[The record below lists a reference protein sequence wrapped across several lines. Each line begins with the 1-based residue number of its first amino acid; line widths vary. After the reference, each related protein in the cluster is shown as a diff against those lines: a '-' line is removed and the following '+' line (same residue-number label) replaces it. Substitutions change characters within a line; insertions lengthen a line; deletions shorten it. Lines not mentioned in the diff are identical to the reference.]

1 MNNKIYLNV
10 DETFK
15 LALQSHQKN
24 NLQVAQELYNEVLN
38 KNSEHTS
45 ALNNLGLISQQFEE
59 HDKAISYYEKAIK
72 FEPNHI
78 EAHFNLALVLQILKK
93 QHKAISYYEKII
105 KIDPTYIN
113 AFNNLAN
120 IHVELGENDKA
131 LKYYEKVL
139 EINSNFVT
147 GYINYGKILFKL
159 KYYEK
164 AIYCYKKLIKI
175 APDNVTAYNN
185 LAIALDKMGEHLEAT
200 KYYEK
205 VVNVDP
211 NNIKSLNDLANIYSK
226 LNEIQKAISYYE
238 KAIAIDP
245 NHASIHSN
253 LGSLYNKLGDNENS
267 LNCFK
272 KVIELDPKNFTVHY
286 HLGVVFYNIK
296 QFKDAAECFKSTD
309 YKNSKSYLLSCLYHL
324 DEKNNFFKEFDN
336 LINKSAIN
344 PLIGSLSL
352 RSEIKYGIKKENLF
366 CKNPLKHVLTTNLN
380 EQCDFKNI
388 FTEGVKNILSD
399 KLIIP
404 REQDLITKGQQTAG
418 NIFDLE
424 NDFTNKIKDIVLLEI
439 EKYKVYFKDSEEG
452 FLKNWPTQSNL
463 FGWLVS
469 MKNGGNLAP
478 HMHEL
483 GWLSGSIYINVP
495 PKLKTDSG
503 NLVLTIDDNDF
514 KNDENSKKNIDVVT
528 GTICLFPSSLH
539 HYTIPFESNEDR
551 IVLAF
556 DVMPG

>member
-1 MNNKIYLNV
+1 MKKNFDIKKTFDLAVQNHKQNKFHDAI
-10 DETFK
+10 K
-15 LALQSHQKN
+15 
-24 NLQVAQELYNEVLN
+24 LYNEILKVDTNHLD
-38 KNSEHTS
+38 T
-45 ALNNLGLISQQFEE
+45 LCNLGSIFLIFDELQ
-59 HDKAISYYEKAIK
+59 KAISYYEKVIAIN
-72 FEPNHI
+72 PN
-78 EAHFNLALVLQILKK
+78 
-93 QHKAISYYEKII
+93 
-105 KIDPTYIN
+105 YIN
-113 AFNNLAN
+113 AINNLGTSF
-120 IHVELGENDKA
+120 EKLGE
-131 LKYYEKVL
+131 Y
-139 EINSNFVT
+139 
-147 GYINYGKILFKL
+147 
-159 KYYEK
+159 
-164 AIYCYKKLIKI
+164 
-175 APDNVTAYNN
+175 
-185 LAIALDKMGEHLEAT
+185 
-200 KYYEK
+200 
-205 VVNVDP
+205 
-211 NNIKSLNDLANIYSK
+211 
-226 LNEIQKAISYYE
+226 QKAISYYE

-245 NHASIHSN
+245 DNVIANSN
-253 LGSLYNKLGDNENS
+253 LGLIFNQLGEYQNTI
-267 LNCFK
+267 NCYK
-272 KVIELDPKNFTVHY
+272 KVIELDPGNQNIRYQLGILFYSKKKFKN
-286 HLGVVFYNIK
+286 
-296 QFKDAAECFKSTD
+296 AAECFKATD

-324 DEKNNFFKEFDN
+324 DEKNDFFKEFDS
-336 LINKSAIN
+336 LINKGTIN
-344 PLIGSLSL
+344 PLVGSLSL
-352 RSEIKYGIKKENLF
+352 CSEIKYGVKKENLF
-366 CKNPLKHVLTTNLN
+366 CKNPLKYVLTTNLK

>member
-1 MNNKIYLNV
+1 MKKNVSIIEAVNLATIYEKQNKFYDAIKIFIEILKVYPNHKDVHFNLGV
-10 DETFK
+10 LFK
-15 LALQSHQKN
+15 KINDIPKAIDCYQK
-24 NLQVAQELYNEVLN
+24 VIELDP
-38 KNSEHTS
+38 NSFFAH
-45 ALNNLGLISQQFEE
+45 NNLGLVFKDLKKYQ
-59 HDKAISYYEKAIK
+59 KAKDCFEKAI
-72 FEPNHI
+72 
-78 EAHFNLALVLQILKK
+78 L
-93 QHKAISYYEKII
+93 
-105 KIDPTYIN
+105 IDPKY
-113 AFNNLAN
+113 AKAHNNLGTSF
-120 IHVELGENDKA
+120 EKLGE
-131 LKYYEKVL
+131 Y
-139 EINSNFVT
+139 
-147 GYINYGKILFKL
+147 
-159 KYYEK
+159 
-164 AIYCYKKLIKI
+164 
-175 APDNVTAYNN
+175 
-185 LAIALDKMGEHLEAT
+185 
-200 KYYEK
+200 
-205 VVNVDP
+205 
-211 NNIKSLNDLANIYSK
+211 
-226 LNEIQKAISYYE
+226 QKAISYYE
-238 KAIAIDP
+238 KAILIDP
-245 NHASIHSN
+245 KLAIAYSN
-253 LGSLYNKLGDNENS
+253 LGLIFNQLGDNQNT

-272 KVIELDPKNFTVHY
+272 KVIELDPGNLNIRY
-286 HLGVVFYNIK
+286 NLGILFYSKK

-424 NDFTNKIKDIVLLEI
+424 NDFTNKIKNIVLLEI

-452 FLKNWPTQSNL
+452 FLKSWPPKSNL

>member
-1 MNNKIYLNV
+1 MKKNFDIKKNFDLAVQYHKQNKFHDAI
-10 DETFK
+10 K
-15 LALQSHQKN
+15 
-24 NLQVAQELYNEVLN
+24 LYNEILKVDANHLY
-38 KNSEHTS
+38 TIC
-45 ALNNLGLISQQFEE
+45 NLGSIFLI
-59 HDKAISYYEKAIK
+59 
-72 FEPNHI
+72 
-78 EAHFNLALVLQILKK
+78 
-93 QHKAISYYEKII
+93 
-105 KIDPTYIN
+105 
-113 AFNNLAN
+113 
-120 IHVELGENDKA
+120 
-131 LKYYEKVL
+131 
-139 EINSNFVT
+139 
-147 GYINYGKILFKL
+147 
-159 KYYEK
+159 
-164 AIYCYKKLIKI
+164 
-175 APDNVTAYNN
+175 
-185 LAIALDKMGEHLEAT
+185 LDEF
-200 KYYEK
+200 
-205 VVNVDP
+205 
-211 NNIKSLNDLANIYSK
+211 
-226 LNEIQKAISYYE
+226 QKAISYYE
-238 KAIAIDP
+238 KAIEINPNYSEAINNLGTSFEKLGEYQKAISYYEKAILIDP
-245 NHASIHSN
+245 KLAIAYSN
-253 LGSLYNKLGDNENS
+253 LGLIFNQLGDNQNT

-272 KVIELDPKNFTVHY
+272 KVIELDPGNLNIRY
-286 HLGVVFYNIK
+286 NLGILFYSKK

-424 NDFTNKIKDIVLLEI
+424 NDFTNKIKNIILLEI

-452 FLKNWPTQSNL
+452 FLKSWPPKSNL